1 MIVTIAAQQ
10 VRVLRR
16 QRIFLTLLGTLM
28 VMTALAGVIGWSSH
42 HTIVGVYDQAVQLL
56 TAAGQPTPPSPFAL
70 KPTLSLLSNM
80 AIYIPLIGALLA
92 IVLGHLSLADDQST
106 GVGQLI
112 FTRAVSRTDYILGK
126 MLGAA
131 GVLAAILTIS
141 VVLSA
146 VSLLV
151 VNQAVPSAADIGRL
165 IVFYGLSWLYL
176 LLFALVGMLTVLM
189 TRRRSLA
196 LLSALG
202 VWLVLTFVV
211 PQFTS
216 GLRPTASLNPIS
228 NPVSLSQPFFDL
240 TARARPLSVSEQ
252 YKTASAQILQT
263 AAPDPATVAAGHVLP
278 IAVIT
283 LVLGLLIVA
292 LVRRHD
298 YSRATANE

>member
-1 MIVTIAAQQ
+1 MIVTIAAHQ

-16 QRIFLTLLGTLM
+16 QGIFLALLATLM
-28 VMTALAGVIGWSSH
+28 IMTVLAGVIGWSSH
-42 HTIVGVYDQAVQLL
+42 RTIVGVYDQAVLL
-56 TAAGQPTPPSPFAL
+56 LATEGKPAPPSPFAL

-92 IVLGHLSLADDQST
+92 IVLGHLSLTDDQST
-106 GVGQLI
+106 GVGRLI
-112 FTRAVSRTDYILGK
+112 FTRVLSRTEYVLGK

-131 GVLAAILTIS
+131 GVLAAILIVS

-146 VSLLV
+146 ASLLV
-151 VNQAVPSAADIGRL
+151 VNQAPPTVADIGRL
-165 IVFYGLSWLYL
+165 VVFYALSWLYL
-176 LLFALVGMLTVLM
+176 MLFALVGMLTVLA

-216 GLRPTASLNPIS
+216 GLRPTSSLNPIS

-240 TARARPLSVSEQ
+240 TDRARPVSVSEQ
-252 YKTASAQILQT
+252 YKAASAQILQT
-263 AAPDPATVAAGHVLP
+263 ENPEPVTVTAGRVLP
-278 IAVIT
+278 IAVVT
-283 LVLGLLIVA
+283 ALLGLLTVG

-298 YSRATANE
+298 YSRSTADE

>member
-1 MIVTIAAQQ
+1 MIVTIAAHQ

-16 QRIFLTLLGTLM
+16 QGIFLALLATLM
-28 VMTALAGVIGWSSH
+28 IMTALAGVIGWSSH
-42 HTIVGVYDQAVQLL
+42 RTIVGVYDQAVLL
-56 TAAGQPTPPSPFAL
+56 LATEGKPAPPSPFAL

-92 IVLGHLSLADDQST
+92 IVLGHLSLIDDQIT
-106 GVGQLI
+106 GVGRLI
-112 FTRAVSRTDYILGK
+112 FTRALSRTEYVLGK

-131 GVLAAILTIS
+131 GVLAAILIVS

-146 VSLLV
+146 ASLVV
-151 VNQAVPSAADIGRL
+151 VNQAPPTVADIGRL
-165 IVFYGLSWLYL
+165 VVFYALSWLYL
-176 LLFALVGMLTVLM
+176 MLFALVGMLTVLA

-216 GLRPTASLNPIS
+216 GLRPTSSLNPIS

-240 TARARPLSVSEQ
+240 TARARPVSVSEQ
-252 YKTASAQILQT
+252 YKAASVQILQT
-263 AAPDPATVAAGHVLP
+263 ENPEPVTVTAGRVLP
-278 IAVIT
+278 IAVVT
-283 LVLGLLIVA
+283 ALLGLLTVG

-298 YSRATANE
+298 YSRSTADE